1 MKDPT
6 SILRNAAGLVLVA
19 MSIYGMGCAVEAGDV
34 HADLD
39 EENLGEAVQG
49 AAGYPGT
56 LNHLRYQVLHNH
68 GVQHTT
74 RALGAA
80 ALANQS
86 GLLTSM
92 PYMPAPDATGP
103 MAGARVEYL
112 EILIGCA
119 LPAGTSVRDPAHITG
134 YLYLFGTSTP
144 LYRVYAGEIGLAPD
158 WRTRGLTTVEKQ
170 LVTACVLQRTNRFG
184 EEVEIMLEGNHPAIT
199 RTEAD
204 KLLYPGIESRAWG
217 NMFDS
222 TIPLSTTN
230 SELDATDAPF
240 NAYICHETAS
250 CPTGVPGILRQCDAM
265 DACGFIY
272 LGNCT
277 DHMKYCNYRWLHN
290 LPAPQSCTQFNYNIL
305 ASLKEADTVCQIPPG
320 PDPNL

>member
-1 MKDPT
+1 MNHPT

-19 MSIYGMGCAVEAGDV
+19 MSIYGMGCAVEAGDLHV
-34 HADLD
+34 DLD

-74 RALGAA
+74 RVLGAS
-80 ALANQS
+80 ALVNAS
-86 GLLTSM
+86 GNLPAM
-92 PYMPAPDATGP
+92 PHMPAPNAAGR
-103 MAGARVEYL
+103 MVGARVEYL

-119 LPAGTSVRDPAHITG
+119 LPAGTSVRDPGHIV
-134 YLYLFGTSTP
+134 GTITVLGGTLP
-144 LYRVYAGEIGLAPD
+144 MYKTYAGEIGLAPD
-158 WRTRGLTTVEKQ
+158 WRTRGLNTREKE

-184 EEVEIMLEGNHPAIT
+184 EQVEIMLEGNHPAIA

-204 KLLYPGIESRAWG
+204 KLLFPGVESRAWG

-222 TIPLSTTN
+222 TMPLSTTN
-230 SELDATDAPF
+230 PLVDATSAPF

-250 CPTGVPGILRQCDAM
+250 CPTGIPGILRQCDAM
-265 DACGFIY
+265 NACGFVY
-272 LGNCT
+272 VGDCK
-277 DHMKYCNYRWLHN
+277 DHSKYCVNQWLNN
-290 LPAPQSCTQFNYNIL
+290 LPAPTCAQFQHNIL
-305 ASLKEADTVCQIPPG
+305 ASLKEADTVCMPP
-320 PDPNL
+320 PFEDPGL